1 MSAHRTGLP
10 TGRRAMPRS
19 DLIHGP
25 GRRTF
30 SRATTAAKTRFLC
43 AVAATGSIVAGAVA
57 AGRSKGTVYHWRDT
71 DPLFAERWDDALT
84 IALAALETEAYR
96 RAVQGTEEPVMSG
109 GKVVATVRR
118 YSDRLL
124 ALLLRAHAPERY
136 ADPKPNL
143 APGARTADKP
153 KLRFTFRIGDEAED
167 PPPEDGAPEP
177 FTFRIRDAGEEIGA
191 A

>member
-1 MSAHRTGLP
+1 
-10 TGRRAMPRS
+10 MPRS

-30 SRATTAAKTRFLC
+30 SRATAAAKKRFLG

-57 AGRSKGTVYHWRDT
+57 AGRSKGTVYHWRDS
-71 DPLFAERWDDALT
+71 DPLFAEQWDDALT
-84 IALAALETEAYR
+84 VALAALETEAYR
-96 RAVQGTEEPVMSG
+96 RAVQGTEQPVMSG

-136 ADPKPNL
+136 AE
-143 APGARTADKP
+143 P
-153 KLRFTFRIGDEAED
+153 KLAGPKLNAAIGLRRGEKPPVRFTFRINDA
-167 PPPEDGAPEP
+167 PEDGPALGGAGAP
-177 FTFRIRDAGEEIGA
+177 FTFRIRSPGEEIGGD
-191 A
+191 